1 MVKTRNI
8 QHLNNDPK
16 NKIPTLKVEAGAQ
29 KGKLKKIKK
38 TSVKITWIWHL
49 SISEVFH
56 EQDTER
62 PNV

>member
-1 MVKTRNI
+1 MVKTRKI

-38 TSVKITWIWHL
+38 NICQNYLDMALVHK
-49 SISEVFH
+49 
-56 EQDTER
+56 
-62 PNV
+62 